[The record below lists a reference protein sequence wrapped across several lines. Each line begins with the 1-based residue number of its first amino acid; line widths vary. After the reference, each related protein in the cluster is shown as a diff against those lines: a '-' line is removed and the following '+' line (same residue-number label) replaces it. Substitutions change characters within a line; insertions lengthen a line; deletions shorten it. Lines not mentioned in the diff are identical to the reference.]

1 MDLDK
6 IIHGLQTHLYASDGT
21 AFIDIGPDVVKLP
34 LLVFTVLVLFIV
46 LASAIPSLMIGVYIG
61 HRGYVQRLSA
71 KAESD
76 HVSQDEAVLV
86 STETVESD
94 TLSDEQEV
102 QVIKIVPPPRRA
114 GFLGQ
119 WLAASTP
126 AQPITKATPQA
137 PQARHRSY

>member
-21 AFIDIGPDVVKLP
+21 AFIDISPDVVKLP

-46 LASAIPSLMIGVYIG
+46 PSLMIGVYIG